1 MPDGDRDP
9 KELLREFREAL
20 KGDSGEAMAQELL
33 DNIRERYG
41 EEPLVARVLR
51 ARPELYVPM
60 ALKSSAVIRDSP
72 LGPKV
77 AELLAVSAA
86 AAMLCEPCLLIHIK
100 QALRAGA
107 SEDEVLSATLIA
119 GSIAESSV
127 QAYAFRA
134 LGKAVHQTEGT

>member
-1 MPDGDRDP
+1 MPGDNKDP

-20 KGDSGEAMAQELL
+20 QGDSGEAMAQELL
-33 DNIRERYG
+33 DNLRERYG

-51 ARPELYVPM
+51 ERPELYVPM

-77 AELLAVSAA
+77 AELLAVASAA
-86 AAMLCEPCLLIHIK
+86 ALQCEPCLLMHIK

-134 LGKAVHQTEGT
+134 LGKAAHKTDS